1 MAENLIQLIE
11 KAADKYNVPR
21 EYVKAIAKIESNF
34 NPNARSPKGAIGPM
48 QLLEPTAKD
57 MGVNPYNT
65 AENVDGGVK
74 FFAQQLNRFQ
84 NPLLAAAAYNSGPG
98 NVNKYNGVPPFAETQ
113 EYVKRFQ
120 QAIGGQGTMDN
131 TNIENSSLAQI
142 LASLNAGGQN
152 QANIDPSA
160 FVKPVNQSPTV
171 DNFNRAMAAIA
182 TLGGTGASIIGG
194 VRGVPTQG
202 GQAVEAGLGLTQQL
216 AKQQQ
221 GQQNQQLIN
230 SLLQNPNLPSN
241 VRSAIGLS
249 SAGIP
254 DSIIKQLSPNTGD
267 QLREAVLIKKGLQD
281 INENT
286 PEGKQSKLQSE
297 LLKKQLEQQISL
309 QAQKDLVDYKAAV
322 ESKDPIKVGDA
333 AMKLRKEFNDFPIVK
348 DYYDLRSWNAKIEP
362 VWSAYQKNPNDFQSK
377 VFLDQFLINAFSKI
391 VDPKSVVRES
401 EYARTPEG
409 IALFNR
415 VPGWLEKL
423 QGGGAGITDVE
434 RKELIKAVSLL
445 TQGQEKEYQKVV
457 TQYRDGAL
465 RSNIAPERVINT
477 LLANPTNI
485 GTTTPTTPTKSPT
498 KDELRKK
505 YSY

>member
-1 MAENLIQLIE
+1 MAETLIQLIE

-21 EYVKAIAKIESNF
+21 EYVKAIAQIESGL
-34 NPNARSPKGAIGPM
+34 NPKAVSPKGAIGVM
-48 QLLEPTAKD
+48 QLMPETARGL
-57 MGVNPYNT
+57 GVRNPYDPNQNIDAGT
-65 AENVDGGVK
+65 RY
-74 FFAQQLNRFQ
+74 FAQQLERFQ
-84 NPLLAAAAYNSGPG
+84 NPMLAAAAYNSGPG
-98 NVNKYNGVPPFAETQ
+98 NVSKYGGIPPFAETQ
-113 EYVKRFQ
+113 DYTRKFNE
-120 QAIGGQGTMDN
+120 AIGGQGTMDN
-131 TNIENSSLAQI
+131 QNIENSSLAQI
-142 LASLNAGGQN
+142 LASLNGGGQN

-160 FVKPVNQSPTV
+160 FVKPVNQSPIV

-221 GQQNQQLIN
+221 SQQNQQLVN

-254 DSIIKQLSPNTGD
+254 DSIVKQLTPNNAD

-286 PEGKQSKLQSE
+286 PEGKQSKLQNE

-322 ESKDPIKVGDA
+322 ESKDPLKVGDA

-348 DYYDLRSWNAKIEP
+348 DYYELRSWNAKIEP
-362 VWSAYQKNPNDFQSK
+362 VWAAYQKNPNDFQSK

-409 IALFNR
+409 IALVNR

-434 RKELIKAVSLL
+434 RKELIKAVTLL

-457 TQYRDGAL
+457 KQYKDEAL
-465 RSNIAPERVINT
+465 RSNISPERVVND
-477 LLANPTNI
+477 LLANPTK
-485 GTTTPTTPTKSPT
+485 TETPNTSTATPK
-498 KDELRKK
+498 KEELRKK